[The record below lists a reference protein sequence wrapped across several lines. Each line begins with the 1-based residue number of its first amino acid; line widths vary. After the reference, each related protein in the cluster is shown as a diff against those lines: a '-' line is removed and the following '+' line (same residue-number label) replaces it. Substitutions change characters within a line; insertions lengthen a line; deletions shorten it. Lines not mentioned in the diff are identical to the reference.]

1 MLFRRIVVI
10 ALLSGLAGGLALS
23 LIQRWQ
29 VIPII
34 TAAEQLESQKVEVA
48 GSEESDHSGHSHDH
62 EEWGPEDGLERIL
75 FTMLSNV
82 LTAIGYALLLVAL
95 GAAASIKYGKMRMS
109 LASGLVW
116 GLGGFIAFFAAPSLG
131 ILPQLPGVAG
141 AALESRQF
149 WWISTVLCTGAGLFL
164 AHVLKTNWR
173 WVGAAVLLV
182 VPHLFGAPQ
191 ADDLY
196 AGHTADMAAQLSE
209 LSGAFLAATGISS
222 LIMWLVIGGCT
233 GFGLDRF
240 LLKEA
245 SRPKLASAR
254 T

>member
-10 ALLSGLAGGLALS
+10 ALLAGLAGGLALS
-23 LIQRWQ
+23 LAQRWQ

-48 GSEESDHSGHSHDH
+48 GSEESDHSGHSHDHDH

-95 GAAASIKYGKMRMS
+95 GAAASIKFGKARMS
-109 LASGLVW
+109 FASGLVW
-116 GLGGFIAFFAAPSLG
+116 GLGGFIALFAAPSLG

-149 WWISTVLCTGAGLFL
+149 WWISTVLCTGIGLFL
-164 AHVLKTNWR
+164 AHTLKTNWR

-182 VPHLFGAPQ
+182 VPHVVGAPQ

-196 AGHTADMAAQLSE
+196 AGHTAEVAAQLSE
-209 LSGAFLAATGISS
+209 LSGAFLVATGISS

-233 GFGLDRF
+233 GLGLHRF
-240 LLKEA
+240 L
-245 SRPKLASAR
+245 PKDA
-254 T
+254 

>member
-23 LIQRWQ
+23 LAQRWQ

-34 TAAEQLESQKVEVA
+34 VAAEHLESQKVEVA
-48 GSEESDHSGHSHDH
+48 GSDSSEHSGHSHDHDH

-75 FTMLSNV
+75 FTALSNV

-95 GAAASIKYGKMRMS
+95 GTAASIKFGKTLMS
-109 LASGLVW
+109 LRSSLAW

-141 AALESRQF
+141 AALESRQL
-149 WWISTVLCTGAGLFL
+149 WWVATVLCTGAGLFL
-164 AHVLKTNWR
+164 AYVLKTHWR
-173 WVGAAVLLV
+173 WVGAAVLIV

-196 AGHTADMAAQLSE
+196 AGHTAEVAAQLAE
-209 LSGAFLAATGISS
+209 LSGSFLVATALSS
-222 LIMWLVIGGCT
+222 LAMWLVIGGCA
-233 GFGLDRF
+233 GVGLRHF
-240 LLKEA
+240 LSKEV
-245 SRPKLASAR
+245 
-254 T
+254 

>member
-23 LIQRWQ
+23 LAQRWQ

-48 GSEESDHSGHSHDH
+48 GSEESDHSGHSHDHDH

-95 GAAASIKYGKMRMS
+95 GAAASIRFGKARMS

-149 WWISTVLCTGAGLFL
+149 WWISTVLCTGIGLFL
-164 AHVLKTNWR
+164 AHTLKTNWR
-173 WVGAAVLLV
+173 S
-182 VPHLFGAPQ
+182 
-191 ADDLY
+191 Y
-196 AGHTADMAAQLSE
+196 AGHTAEVAAQLSE
-209 LSGAFLAATGISS
+209 LSGAFLIATGISS

-233 GFGLDRF
+233 GLGLHRF
-240 LLKEA
+240 LPKEV
-245 SRPKLASAR
+245 
-254 T
+254 